1 MSQPQFRKAALEQLA
16 SPDQL
21 DQLLRVTTLKGWV
34 GLGAIGALLL
44 AAIVWGVAGRIDTT
58 VTGQGILLQGG
69 RVYGVVSPIAG
80 EVTALF
86 VKVGDSVREGQ
97 DVAIIT
103 PPNSRDASQITRVT
117 SSYTGRVIELRAERG
132 SIVTPSDTIM
142 SLEATDLPLEAI
154 VYLPPADSANVRR
167 GMEVR
172 VLPANVAR
180 EEYGFLRGRVAS
192 VAAFPSTARGM
203 ALTIAHTELVDQFM
217 VQGPPVEVRVVLM
230 PDTTPSGYRW
240 SYAAG
245 PPFEI
250 RSGTLCRAAITLG
263 EERPISFVLPGLR

>member
-1 MSQPQFRKAALEQLA
+1 MSQPTFRKAALEQLS

-21 DQLLRVTTLKGWV
+21 DQLLRVTTLNGWI
-34 GLGAIGALLL
+34 GLGALSALLI
-44 AAIVWGVAGRIDTT
+44 AAIIWGVAGRIATT

-86 VKVGDSVREGQ
+86 VKVGDTVREGQ

-103 PPNSRDASQITRVT
+103 PPNSRDGSQITRVT
-117 SSYTGRVIELRAERG
+117 SSYNGRVIELRAERG
-132 SIVTPSDTIM
+132 SIVASSDTIM
-142 SLEATDLPLEAI
+142 SLEANDLPLEVI
-154 VYLPPADSANVRR
+154 VYLPSADSANIRR
-167 GMEVR
+167 GMEVQ
-172 VLPANVAR
+172 VLPANVAK
-180 EEYGFLRGRVAS
+180 EEYGFLRGRVMS

-203 ALTIAHTELVDQFM
+203 ALTIAHAELVDQFM
-217 VQGPPVEVRVVLM
+217 VNGPPVEVRVALL

-250 RSGTLCRAAITLG
+250 RSGTLCQAAITLG